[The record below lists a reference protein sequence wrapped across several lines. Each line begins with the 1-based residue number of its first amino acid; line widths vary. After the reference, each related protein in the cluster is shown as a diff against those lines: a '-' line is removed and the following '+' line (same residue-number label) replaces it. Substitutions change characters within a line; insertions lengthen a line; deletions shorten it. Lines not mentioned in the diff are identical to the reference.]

1 MSLGRVLICK
11 ESIRWA
17 MIKKGRRNRKKVSA
31 CPHAFFFF
39 FGEKSRQETFFVIT
53 LFYLICTVHVVT
65 SQYLLSGTLSRI
77 KITMQEFFLSLSCFT
92 SKSLFFFKTFL
103 TLPYSTLNFPQTSPH
118 TRL

>member
-39 FGEKSRQETFFVIT
+39 WREIQTRN
-53 LFYLICTVHVVT
+53 LFCNNII
-65 SQYLLSGTLSRI
+65 LLNLHSACGNIAIFI
-77 KITMQEFFLSLSCFT
+77 KWYTI
-92 SKSLFFFKTFL
+92 KD
-103 TLPYSTLNFPQTSPH
+103 
-118 TRL
+118 